1 MSCEYSVAHQYHP
14 VFVEIVPQGLTA
26 VPPADINNLQCA
38 NIFTNVVPTD
48 TDCWYQKLPH

>member
-48 TDCWYQKLPH
+48 CWCQKLPH